1 MGTMKFEVPHTLSKD
16 EARKRVDQLLKYW
29 TEKYGVKADWS
40 GDGAKVIGK
49 VMGINLDANFTITA
63 GAIQGE
69 GTDPGMLLR
78 RARSEQE
85 RHRRGHGPGVAGYS
99 SGPSSSAA
107 SA

>member
-16 EARKRVDQLLKYW
+16 DAKKRVEQLLKYW
-29 TEKYGVKADWS
+29 TEKYGVQANWS

-49 VMGINLDANFTITA
+49 VMGINLDASFTITD

-78 RARSEQE
+78 SQAKSYLQKKFST
-85 RHRRGHGPGVAGYS
+85 VLD
-99 SGPSSSAA
+99 PSKSADDLDKGLA
-107 SA
+107 

>member
-16 EARKRVDQLLKYW
+16 EARKRVEQLLKYW
-29 TEKYGVKADWS
+29 MDKYGVKANWS

-49 VMGINLDANFTITA
+49 VMGINLDANFTITD

-78 RARSEQE
+78 GQAKAYLQKKF
-85 RHRRGHGPGVAGYS
+85 GAVLD
-99 SGPSSSAA
+99 PSKSLADLKNHMD
-107 SA
+107 